1 MVFTKEES
9 DRKEQFLTFGKIEYA
24 LKELQRGDFII
35 VVDDENRENEGDL
48 VIAADKLTPSKINN
62 MIKWARGIMCVPVAG
77 HRLDEL
83 DIPLMV
89 KDNTDK
95 FNTPFTITV
104 DAKKNTTTGVS
115 VNDRLETIKAL
126 IDPSSKPTDFVRPGH
141 IFPLR
146 AKDDG
151 VLERQGHTEAAVDL
165 CKLAGL
171 YPAAVIAE
179 IMNDDGSMAKLDSI
193 EEFAKQHKLSIYTIK
208 DLIKYRQ
215 SNV

>member
-1 MVFTKEES
+1 M
-9 DRKEQFLTFGKIEYA
+9 FGKIDYA
-24 LKELQRGDFII
+24 IKELQRGDFII

-48 VIAADKLTPSKINN
+48 VVAADKLTPSKINN
-62 MIKWARGIMCVPVAG
+62 MIKWARGIMCVPVIG
-77 HRLDEL
+77 NRLDEL

-95 FNTPFTITV
+95 FNTPFTVTV

-126 IDPSSKPTDFVRPGH
+126 INSDSKPSDFVRPGH

-151 VLERQGHTEAAVDL
+151 VMGRQGHTEAAVDL

-208 DLIKYRQ
+208 DLIKYRKSLHQ
-215 SNV
+215 